1 MTTSILALT
10 DARGNL
16 TRLRLRPGQRYDR
29 VEVPPL
35 IADKAFDS
43 DSLVA
48 ELDER
53 GARIVT
59 RGTPAGRE
67 GSRSMPRFTHSAT

>member
-1 MTTSILALT
+1 MTTNILALT

-16 TRLRLRPGQRYDR
+16 TRFRLRPGQYDR
-29 VEVPPL
+29 VEGPPL

-43 DSLVA
+43 DALVA

-53 GARIVT
+53 GAKIVT

>member
-16 TRLRLRPGQRYDR
+16 TRFRLRPGQYDR
-29 VEVPPL
+29 VEGPPL

-53 GARIVT
+53 GAKIVT